1 MVPYAEMLEQIKHA
15 HPEISPVANP
25 RKNDTSRCYQIPG
38 FVGQVGFITSMTHN
52 FCGSCNRLR
61 ITSDGNLKVCLFGN
75 EEVSLKDM
83 MRTNDTRK
91 EVVRSGVGE
100 VDGIRRATL
109 EKECLVMDQ
118 EMLEVIG
125 VAVKGKRAKHAG
137 MENLEHMKNRPM
149 ILIGG

>member
-1 MVPYAEMLEQIKHA
+1 MVPFAEMLEQIKRV

-25 RKNDTSRCYQIPG
+25 RKNDTSRVYQVPG

-52 FCGSCNRLR
+52 FCGTCNRLR

-83 MRTNDTRK
+83 MRTNEMRK
-91 EVVRSGVGE
+91 DIVLGGGELDGVR
-100 VDGIRRATL
+100 RPTL
-109 EKECLVMDQ
+109 EKEFLAMDQ

-125 VAVKGKRAKHAG
+125 TAVKGKRAKHAG
-137 MENLEHMKNRPM
+137 MENLEHMENRPM